1 MVALDSSPSYA
12 SNMKRKNL
20 KLIAHRVPLASIE
33 HLRRAA
39 RRRRQTIAQTL
50 ADAIGQ
56 LSD

>member
-1 MVALDSSPSYA
+1 VALDLSPSYA
-12 SNMKRKNL
+12 SNIMKRKNL